1 MAKSVVGSPYW
12 MAPEVIK
19 NDGEY
24 DGRADIWS
32 LGITLI
38 EMAEGKPPNFK
49 THPLKAMK

>member
-1 MAKSVVGSPYW
+1 MDG
-12 MAPEVIK
+12 PEVIK
-19 NDGEY
+19 NDGEC

-32 LGITLI
+32 FGITLI